1 MNSDLTLAFAAPDED
16 GIPPDEDGI
25 IRVSVSGVP
34 IGEILKGT
42 PDTWNIAQHRAGTIT
57 FYEAVDTDGELPRPA
72 VHHSPCRCHRAGEP
86 RRHPGRRASTLTPPD
101 GDGYIAAPAPAPS
114 LRRATSPQ
122 QQRRSE
128 PSRPS

>member
-57 FYEAVDTDGELPRPA
+57 FYEAVDTDGELLDPLFTTARA
-72 VHHSPCRCHRAGEP
+72 AAIALAHHAGIRAGE
-86 RRHPGRRASTLTPPD
+86 RRR
-101 GDGYIAAPAPAPS
+101 
-114 LRRATSPQ
+114 
-122 QQRRSE
+122 
-128 PSRPS
+128 